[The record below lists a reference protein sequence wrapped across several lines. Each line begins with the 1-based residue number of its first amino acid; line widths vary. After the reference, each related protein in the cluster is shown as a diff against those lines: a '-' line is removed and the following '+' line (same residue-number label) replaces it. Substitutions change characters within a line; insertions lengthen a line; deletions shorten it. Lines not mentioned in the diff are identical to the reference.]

1 MCLSCWWT
9 GGFTDGFIGHPY
21 GDMPDHVWGNEWFAQ
36 ELRQGRWPRWVKDN
50 HFPTGGV
57 LWHIDPLGG
66 FFSSTVAVL
75 PPHWIWNLY
84 IFVLV
89 FGFSLSVFWW
99 TRRLGASGHAAMF
112 LGGLAVFNPYM
123 AGLIHSGLTEYMGLG
138 FGVLFVRTCANRD
151 GLWPVIWLMILSLQS
166 FVVGLIASLFGFLH
180 LLNNVGIPNSQERLW
195 KWGQVVLPSLCVVVP
210 FGLLC
215 IRNTS

>member
-1 MCLSCWWT
+1 MCASVRSKTQQTKLKRIVLGVLVFWWT

-66 FFSSTVAVL
+66 IFRRLLLFL

-84 IFVLV
+84 NFVLV

-99 TRRLGASGHAAMF
+99 RPGPSKAR
-112 LGGLAVFNPYM
+112 
-123 AGLIHSGLTEYMGLG
+123 
-138 FGVLFVRTCANRD
+138 
-151 GLWPVIWLMILSLQS
+151 
-166 FVVGLIASLFGFLH
+166 VV
-180 LLNNVGIPNSQERLW
+180 
-195 KWGQVVLPSLCVVVP
+195 
-210 FGLLC
+210 
-215 IRNTS
+215 